1 MAREWICQPYCPFSR
16 TFGNVHWGNKDST
29 FAREETGQP
38 RGPVPCQGSEY
49 ARSAPV
55 GRVLVIDAL
64 FDALSGING
73 DVSAGSDCLLLAPA
87 GARST
92 V

>member
-1 MAREWICQPYCPFSR
+1 MPAVLPLESHVFQYSL
-16 TFGNVHWGNKDST
+16 GNKDST
-29 FAREETGQP
+29 FAREETCRS
-38 RGPVPCQGSEY
+38 RGPVSCQDSEY
-49 ARSAPV
+49 AGSAPA

-73 DVSAGSDCLLLAPA
+73 DVSAGLDCLPLAPA
-87 GARST
+87 GARPM